1 MVDSCL
7 AFQKSGRLLHEL
19 PVELFSAVPI
29 VQCRARMRL
38 PCVVHHSDV
47 LSLLTQIPET
57 FLPRADKPIE

>member
-29 VQCRARMRL
+29 V
-38 PCVVHHSDV
+38 HHSDV

-57 FLPRADKPIE
+57 FLLRADKPIE